1 MVIQEKPTFN
11 GYRLGLNYLEQIRED
26 NEGKPRKEDRSASMM
41 ELPASSKVKRIDY
54 LRESKP
60 KVVLQKK
67 TIGEWKKVVGD
78 NSFSPR

>member
-1 MVIQEKPTFN
+1 
-11 GYRLGLNYLEQIRED
+11 
-26 NEGKPRKEDRSASMM
+26 MM